1 MSTLVMDTHAFV
13 KRLTEAGMPTRQAEV
28 LAEEQVRL
36 IEAELVTR
44 SYLDAQ
50 LHALE
55 LRLQLRIGA
64 MIFALGG
71 VLLAAK
77 FFGA

>member
-50 LHALE
+50 P
-55 LRLQLRIGA
+55 
-64 MIFALGG
+64 
-71 VLLAAK
+71 
-77 FFGA
+77 